1 MVEQL
6 EKHSIPIIYLFK
18 GVLYNT
24 NEQVWK
30 ALTTYEKPIREYFSV
45 VGLDLVINEAEGFAF
60 LKQIPFN
67 EEISGHVPK
76 LVEKRQISFPVSVLA
91 ILLRK
96 RLLEFD
102 NKGEDS
108 RLILTKEQIVEMLV
122 SFLPDNTSNEKK
134 IIDKID
140 QYTTRLVDLGFLR
153 ELKNEDNYYEVSRIL
168 IAYLPVEELQNTL
181 NKLTE
186 YKNSL
191 LDKDS
196 NRKKD
201 ELKF

>member
-1 MVEQL
+1 MTEQL

-24 NEQVWK
+24 NDQVWK
-30 ALTTYEKPIREYFSV
+30 TLLQYETPIKDYFSV
-45 VGLDLVINEAEGFAF
+45 VGLNLVINEAEGFAY
-60 LKQIPFN
+60 LKQIPVN
-67 EEISGHVPK
+67 EELTGHFPK
-76 LVEKRQISFPVSVLA
+76 LVEKRQLSFPVSILA

-108 RLILTKEQIVEMLV
+108 RLVLTKEQIVEMLV

-140 QYTTRLVDLGFLR
+140 QYIARLLDLGFLR
-153 ELKNEDNYYEVSRIL
+153 ELKNEENYYEVSRIL

-181 NKLTE
+181 DKLTE

-191 LDKDS
+191 L
-196 NRKKD
+196 
-201 ELKF
+201 